1 MSGILNF
8 LADYYILF
16 IIISVI
22 LLFALIGFIAG
33 ERKKNKTDDKNANA
47 TDLPINTSDSHQVNI
62 EAPKMPVAPEPPVMM
77 QNNVESTP
85 TIQNEMGNQTLVINE
100 PTGVSSSA
108 QETSVTLPT
117 GAPAAEV
124 APSLVID
131 EPAEAVSPVQESNVV
146 LPTGVPTAEV
156 APSLVIDE
164 PASAVVSTP
173 ETNVVLPTGAP
184 TAEVAPSLVIDEPAS
199 AVTSIPETNVVLPTG
214 APAAEVAPS
223 LVIDEPAEA
232 VTPVQEISVSLPTEV
247 PTAEVAPSLVI
258 DDKVET
264 VSPVQEASVVVPT
277 AVTNNDA
284 VTQIGNTAVE
294 TQPVI
299 PTPVEVPVVAPQNE
313 VISGTSS
320 IFESEINNQNN

>member
-100 PTGVSSSA
+100 PTGVSSSS

-131 EPAEAVSPVQESNVV
+131 EPAEAVSPVQETNVV

-164 PASAVVSTP
+164 PAEAVSPVQ
-173 ETNVVLPTGAP
+173 
-184 TAEVAPSLVIDEPAS
+184 
-199 AVTSIPETNVVLPTG
+199 ETNVVLPTG

-313 VISGTSS
+313 VVSGTSS